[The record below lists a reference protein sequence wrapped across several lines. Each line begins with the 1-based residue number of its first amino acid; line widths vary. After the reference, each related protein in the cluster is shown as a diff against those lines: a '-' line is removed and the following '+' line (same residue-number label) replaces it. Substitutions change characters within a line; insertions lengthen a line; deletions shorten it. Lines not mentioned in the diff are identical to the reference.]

1 MACRKS
7 HIKKQLGTGLSL
19 RSKRALTG
27 VEISNLRREYAR
39 LDALTPKR
47 VAHATAQA
55 DRVIEAVRQEVAAAV
70 VSVDARRGAAAGG
83 EEERAAPASPVGNEL
98 YIMRNPR
105 IPGEVKIGRS
115 NNVDLRR
122 AALSSQMNFD
132 MVVEAVF
139 FGLGPLE
146 SRVHDALQHRRSR
159 EGPGREWFNV
169 DVTGAIEAI
178 KTTARASGQA
188 LTSCFMRTT
197 LTQT

>member
-1 MACRKS
+1 MPAKTAEGRRIAVKKS
-7 HIKKQLGTGLSL
+7 HIKKQLDTGLSL
-19 RSKRALTG
+19 WSKRALTG

-47 VAHATAQA
+47 VVGACNAHATAQA

-83 EEERAAPASPVGNEL
+83 EEERAAPASPAPVGNEL

-139 FGLGPLE
+139 FGL
-146 SRVHDALQHRRSR
+146 
-159 EGPGREWFNV
+159 
-169 DVTGAIEAI
+169 
-178 KTTARASGQA
+178 
-188 LTSCFMRTT
+188 
-197 LTQT
+197 